1 MEENK
6 DAVQKTP
13 EGREAKVSVI
23 KPTLEFLDP
32 KMPNQQKIATMARL
46 CYKSESTGP
55 ESDARIVGTC
65 IERGHGSVCE
75 HAMISVVFS
84 KVQIKPETLKTTY
97 GEKHPALADDPKISP
112 LSMFGAIDL
121 LPLKFIFNGSDSE
134 IINKLD
140 PKWVEDHK
148 GHVCN
153 VDVKLGNA
161 RAWYDITDALCSVG
175 LANIMAY
182 PMIGGLAFKLLDQ
195 LNDIIPAM
203 FCKLYEKY
211 EKALAEARKMNQNIP
226 GGIEDAMKLLHP
238 EIFDVWANQSASNAS
253 MSVILRTSRSV
264 THEIVRHNHSF
275 IAVSQESQRY
285 VNYQN
290 KGFEFI
296 HPMLDVVRFADFK
309 LTCSD
314 GVERTIDADGY
325 LPEESHAFEYWI
337 DGRRRD
343 VNEYL
348 DYKEMGLPPE
358 FDRGCFPNDAAT
370 SIGLTFTYPSFL
382 NFVRLRLDNTA
393 FFPFR
398 KFVAKMLVEGYSMQ
412 HPFLMS
418 LAYDK
423 DGAEMVKDWMLRIKG
438 NHLYTNVE
446 MIDDIINKLDGHIGR
461 IVESAKAAQEQLK
474 KIQEHNEKMTKEHA
488 EPVPAHDAPASPS
501 AE

>member
-6 DAVQKTP
+6 DAVKENP
-13 EGREAKVSVI
+13 ERLNASISVI

-55 ESDARIVGTC
+55 ESDARIIGTC
-65 IERGHGSVCE
+65 VVRGHRSVCE

-84 KVQIKPETLKTTY
+84 KVQIKPETLKATY

-140 PKWVEDHK
+140 PKWVGEHN
-148 GHVCN
+148 GHICN
-153 VDVKLGNA
+153 VDVKIGNA

-175 LANIMAY
+175 LANIIAY

-195 LNDIIPAM
+195 LNDIVPAM

-211 EKALAEARKMNQNIP
+211 EKALAEAHKMNQNIP
-226 GGIEDAMKLLHP
+226 GSMEDARKFFHP

-275 IAVSQESQRY
+275 LAVSQESQRY

-309 LTCSD
+309 LACTDC
-314 GVERTIDADGY
+314 VERTIDADGY
-325 LPEESHAFEYWI
+325 LPEESYAFDRWY
-337 DGRRRD
+337 DGRCRD
-343 VNEYL
+343 IDEYL
-348 DYKEMGLPPE
+348 DYKKIGLPPE
-358 FDRGCFPNDAAT
+358 FDRGCLPNDAAT

-398 KFVAKMLVEGYSMQ
+398 KFVAQMLVEGYSMQ

-423 DGAEMVKDWMLRIKG
+423 DGAELVKDWMLRIKG

-446 MIDDIINKLDGHIGR
+446 KIDAIIKNIDEHISR
-461 IVESAKAAQEQLK
+461 LVESAKAAQEQLK
-474 KIQEHNEKMTKEHA
+474 KIQEHAEQKAKERA
-488 EPVPAHDAPASPS
+488 EIAPAQDAPAAPS

>member
-6 DAVQKTP
+6 DAVQENP
-13 EGREAKVSVI
+13 EERNAKVSAI

-55 ESDARIVGTC
+55 ESDARIIGTC
-65 IERGHGSVCE
+65 VVRGHGSVCE

-84 KVQIKPETLKTTY
+84 KIQIKPETLKATY

-112 LSMFGAIDL
+112 LSMFSAIDL
-121 LPLKFIFNGSDSE
+121 LPLKFIFNASDSE

-148 GHVCN
+148 GHICN

-161 RAWYDITDALCSVG
+161 RAWYDITDALCSIG
-175 LANIMAY
+175 LANITAY

-195 LNDIIPAM
+195 LNDIVPAM

-211 EKALAEARKMNQNIP
+211 EKALAEAHKMNQNIP
-226 GGIEDAMKLLHP
+226 GTMEDVRKLLHP

-309 LTCSD
+309 LACND

-325 LPEESHAFEYWI
+325 LPEESLAFEHWF

-343 VNEYL
+343 VDEYL
-348 DYKEMGLPPE
+348 DYKAIGLPPE
-358 FDRGCFPNDAAT
+358 FDRGCLPNDAAT
-370 SIGLTFTYPSFL
+370 SIGITFTYPSFL

-398 KFVAKMLVEGYSMQ
+398 KFVAQMLVEGYSIQ

-423 DGAEMVKDWMLRIKG
+423 DGAGMVRDWMLRIKD

-446 MIDDIINKLDGHIGR
+446 MIDGIIKRLDDR
-461 IVESAKAAQEQLK
+461 IIRLDESAKAAQEQLK
-474 KIQEHNEKMTKEHA
+474 KIQEFNEQKAKEHA
-488 EPVPAHDAPASPS
+488 EAAPAQDAPVAPS

>member
-6 DAVQKTP
+6 GAEQERHEERNV
-13 EGREAKVSVI
+13 KVSAI

-32 KMPNQQKIATMARL
+32 RMPNQQKIATMARL

-55 ESDARIVGTC
+55 ESDTRVIGTC
-65 IERGHGSVCE
+65 VVRGHGSVCE

-84 KVQIKPETLKTTY
+84 KVQIKPETLKATY
-97 GEKHPALADDPKISP
+97 GEKHPALDDDPKISP

-140 PKWVEDHK
+140 PKWVEAHK
-148 GHVCN
+148 GHICN
-153 VDVKLGNA
+153 VDVKIGNA
-161 RAWYDITDALCSVG
+161 RAWYDITDALCGVG
-175 LANIMAY
+175 LTNIMAY

-195 LNDIIPAM
+195 LNDIVPAM

-211 EKALAEARKMNQNIP
+211 EKVLAEVHKMNQNIP
-226 GGIEDAMKLLHP
+226 GSMEDARKLLHP
-238 EIFDVWANQSASNAS
+238 EIFDVWANQSAANAS

-296 HPMLDVVRFADFK
+296 RPMLDVVRFADFK
-309 LTCSD
+309 LACRD
-314 GVERTIDADGY
+314 GVYRTIDADGY
-325 LPEESHAFEYWI
+325 LPEESLAFERWL
-337 DGRRRD
+337 DGRHRD
-343 VNEYL
+343 VDEYL
-348 DYKEMGLPPE
+348 DYKEIGLPPE
-358 FDRGCFPNDAAT
+358 FDRGCLPNDAAT

-398 KFVAKMLVEGYSMQ
+398 KFVAQMLVEGYSMQ

-423 DGAEMVKDWMLRIKG
+423 DGAAMVKGWMLRIKD
-438 NHLYTNVE
+438 NNLYTNVE
-446 MIDDIINKLDGHIGR
+446 MIESIIKNIDEHISRLD
-461 IVESAKAAQEQLK
+461 ESARAAQEQLK
-474 KIQEHNEKMTKEHA
+474 KIQEHNEQKAKERA
-488 EPVPAHDAPASPS
+488 EVAPDAPVDPA
-501 AE
+501 AM